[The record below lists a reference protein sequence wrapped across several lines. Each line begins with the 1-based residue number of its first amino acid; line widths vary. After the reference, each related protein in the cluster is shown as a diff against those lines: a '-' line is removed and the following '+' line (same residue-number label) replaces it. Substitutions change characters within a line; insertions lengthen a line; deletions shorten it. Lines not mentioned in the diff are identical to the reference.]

1 MTFVLVM
8 AIGGIAFLHVPDSLY
23 GQRPDSTGFYH
34 PLNQT
39 TPPGVAGYWSGARGL
54 AGPGAFQLF
63 RIELPGGGQVT
74 LHGSA
79 EQKSLSLNAP
89 AQIGMGVG
97 HIYRFGVRE
106 MPDFAGIELFPS
118 LEIIDQ
124 LHPPRG
130 EETKFPVPVQI
141 THEEI
146 ELVLAG
152 RFITKVIFLENPRT
166 ALGRAFP
173 DSLPVLTIP
182 PDRNLV
188 TVADRLGRPLA
199 ILRMGGRLP
208 DAHTAD
214 PNFFGSGGPIAIPMQ
229 AQLPRRNDRI
239 FPASLRREQA
249 AASRLS
255 KTPGLVSSNQ
265 PREYPGDQVVKFGSS
280 PGNTQE

>member
-1 MTFVLVM
+1 MLVSGITFLNVP
-8 AIGGIAFLHVPDSLY
+8 GPLH

-34 PLNQT
+34 PLSQT

-74 LHGSA
+74 LHGHA
-79 EQKSLSLNAP
+79 EQQRVSLSAP
-89 AQIGMGVG
+89 AQISMEVG
-97 HIYRFGVRE
+97 HTYRFRIRE

-118 LEIIDQ
+118 LEIIDR

-141 THEEI
+141 TLEEI

-152 RFITKVIFLENPRT
+152 RFVTKVIFLENPKT
-166 ALGRAFP
+166 ALGRAVP
-173 DSLPVLTIP
+173 SSLPVLTIP

-188 TVADRLGRPLA
+188 TAADRLGRPLA

-214 PNFFGSGGPIAIPMQ
+214 PNFFGGGGPIMIPSQ
-229 AQLPRRNDRI
+229 APGAGEVDR
-239 FPASLRREQA
+239 
-249 AASRLS
+249 
-255 KTPGLVSSNQ
+255 K
-265 PREYPGDQVVKFGSS
+265 
-280 PGNTQE
+280 